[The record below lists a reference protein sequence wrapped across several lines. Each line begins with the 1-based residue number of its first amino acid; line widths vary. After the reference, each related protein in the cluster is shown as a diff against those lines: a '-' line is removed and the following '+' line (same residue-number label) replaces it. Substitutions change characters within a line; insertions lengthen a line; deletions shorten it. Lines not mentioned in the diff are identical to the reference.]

1 MRHSQRLIRT
11 FVKSSLP
18 ITYTDE
24 GLTSHSGLLLIDRYL
39 VRSGWLGRIREIFE
53 DREFDNDYSS
63 WRMMLCVI
71 ALLIVGGARIA
82 HLAQLGCDPIFLRFV
97 RLQCLPSARTLSRWL
112 AGLTLGYRDRLQ
124 ELLRDVAYTT
134 WSAMALARITIDVD
148 GTVVRTGESAE
159 GAERG
164 FHPHHPKDPSYY
176 PLTAQLAQTG
186 QLLGVWNR
194 SGNNHDSVGAVE
206 RLEELITDARERVG
220 AVPIEVRLDAA
231 FCQKPVLDLLT
242 TSGVEYA
249 IRFPLWDWLNVR
261 ERISSRRQ
269 WRSVTRTVDAFSMQ
283 VEIAKWKRRER
294 VVVFRKRISGKPA
307 RGFQLDLFQPD
318 DGYYEYSMVA
328 TNKSVDERTVW
339 HFMAGRGA
347 HEHTIGE
354 LKSGLAFASVIA
366 QDWDANCAWQ
376 ILNALTHNFVRDF
389 QVQAGIAT
397 PKKNS
402 RKRTTRSLFRSIRTL
417 RFEWIHLPGRIAR
430 PSGRSELRIAAP
442 PSVRSRIREAID
454 TLAA

>member
-1 MRHSQRLIRT
+1 VRQSQRSIRT
-11 FVKSSLP
+11 SVKSRLP
-18 ITYTDE
+18 IEFSTE
-24 GLTSHSGLLLIDRYL
+24 SLTSHSGLLLIERYL
-39 VRSGWLGRIREIFE
+39 LGSGWLKRIRGVFA
-53 DREFDNDYSS
+53 DREFDSDYSS
-63 WRMMLCVI
+63 WRMTLCVI
-71 ALLIVGGARIA
+71 ALLLVGGTRVA
-82 HLAQLGCDPIFLRFV
+82 HLAQLGCDPVFLRFV
-97 RLQCLPSARTLSRWL
+97 ALHRLPSARTLSRWL
-112 AGLTLGYRDRLQ
+112 ATLTVGYRDRLQ

-148 GTVVRTGESAE
+148 GTVVRTGECAE

-186 QLLGVWNR
+186 QILGVWNR

-206 RLEELITDARERVG
+206 RLGELIDDARERAG
-220 AVPIEVRLDAA
+220 GVPIEVRLDAA
-231 FCQKPVLDLLT
+231 FCQKPVLELLAA
-242 TSGVEYA
+242 SGVEYA
-249 IRFPLWDWLNVR
+249 VRLPMWDWLHVR
-261 ERISSRRQ
+261 ERISSRKQ
-269 WRSVTRTVDAFSMQ
+269 WKAVTKTIDAFTMQ
-283 VEIAKWKRRER
+283 VAIPKWKRSER

-307 RGFQLDLFQPD
+307 RAFQLDLFQPD

-328 TNKSVDERTVW
+328 TNKAVDERTVW
-339 HFMAGRGA
+339 SFMAGRGA

-376 ILNALTHNFVRDF
+376 ILNALTHNLVRDF

-402 RKRTTRSLFRSIRTL
+402 RKRTTRSLFRSIRTV
-417 RFEWIHLPGRIAR
+417 RFEWLHLPGRLVR
-430 PSGRSELRIAAP
+430 PQGRSELRIAAP
-442 PSVRSRIREAID
+442 PAVQARIQKAIEAI
-454 TLAA
+454 AA